1 MNEYDPYSPENYDPA
16 LEDDGFP
23 PQYDMPPAQGG
34 NLSVKGGMEG
44 WLEQSRRSIADIY
57 DKAAQDL
64 QARYRGPSDKELLLA
79 MGAAMLKP
87 TEGGFN
93 EALSNAISV
102 VPQFMQQKR
111 TYQDQLNQL
120 MAKGQYDKAR
130 ALASLEGRALTAMK
144 PRTPTELATVDTL
157 GNIRHKTTKAVIKQ
171 PPQKEIYALQTYLAD
186 PSNTDAD
193 KETTRRNFDTA
204 YGFGAH
210 EIFGGQ

>member
-23 PQYDMPPAQGG
+23 PQYDMAPGQGG

-87 TEGGFN
+87 TEGGFS

-111 TYQDQLNQL
+111 TYQDQLSQL
-120 MAKGQYDKAR
+120 MARGQYDKAR

-144 PRTPTELATVDTL
+144 PAQRRTGFNPVTGTLVYMDTGEAVGPGESGGVPTLTL
-157 GNIRHKTTKAVIKQ
+157 EQVAAMSRDPRNRGMRFKTTDGREMEIK
-171 PPQKEIYALQTYLAD
+171 
-186 PSNTDAD
+186 
-193 KETTRRNFDTA
+193 
-204 YGFGAH
+204 
-210 EIFGGQ
+210 